1 MNTTSE
7 NSTSGTEH
15 KNAPPEEHL
24 QNLQDDAKAALESAK
39 EHGTAQFEQYR
50 DTAAEQIKTLAQSAQ
65 SAAEQMQGS
74 DTLGLSHYVTDIA
87 QNMTTLADN
96 LRGKSADELLQ
107 QAGKLARDN
116 PMLFLTGSVALGF
129 GLSRF
134 LRASSPESTSS
145 TAFSEPSDPMG
156 DHYKGGIDSAIA
168 ADEELPIAP
177 PHTDDVYHSSRPGI
191 PDRSASPDATGPG
204 SSAGAFIPTDPL
216 GGSATYPDT
225 RDADTRPDNSDLQG
239 FDRPQNGAP
248 KSGLSRGDV

>member
-7 NSTSGTEH
+7 NSTGNSEH
-15 KNAPPEEHL
+15 KSAPPEEHL
-24 QNLQDDAKAALESAK
+24 QHLQDDAKAALDSAK

-65 SAAEQMQGS
+65 SAAQQMEGS

-87 QNMTTLADN
+87 QNMTTLADS

-134 LRASSPESTSS
+134 LRASEPSSASSS
-145 TAFSEPSDPMG
+145 TTSKTSYTPPEPTG
-156 DHYKGGIDSAIA
+156 DRFKPEINPAIA
-168 ADEELPIAP
+168 ADEELPIVP
-177 PHTDDVYHSSRPGI
+177 PHTDDVFHSARPGV
-191 PDRSASPDATGPG
+191 PDRSASPDAAGPG
-204 SSAGAFIPTDPL
+204 SSSSAFGPDDPL
-216 GGSATYPDT
+216 GSSAMYPDT
-225 RDADTRPDNSDLQG
+225 QPDGL
-239 FDRPQNGAP
+239 P
-248 KSGLSRGDV
+248 KSGFSRGDV